1 MRFPIPTLRR
11 FFVHHIA
18 NRLSTPHFLLV
29 HHLYFLSTIFICS
42 ITFWLFSQPHASVL
56 FVDCLFTVVSA
67 ITSTGLTTRNL
78 STFNTAQQ
86 VLIWILIAIGSP
98 TFISVS
104 VVWIRRRAFE
114 SKFASVISGKHKEQ
128 LNAPNTAPAPP
139 PPANTSVHDFLSIP
153 YDDSL
158 GSGVKA
164 PAFCMSSRVF
174 SSLRLTQFSVYCDPP
189 SLISHPEDR
198 AG

>member
-1 MRFPIPTLRR
+1 MKFHISTFRR
-11 FFVHHIA
+11 FFVHHIS

-29 HHLYFLSTIFICS
+29 HHLYFLATIFICS
-42 ITFWLFSQPHASVL
+42 IAFWLFSRPHADVP
-56 FVDCLFTVVSA
+56 FIDCLFTVVSA

-114 SKFASVISGKHKEQ
+114 SKFASVISGKQHKEQ
-128 LNAPNTAPAPP
+128 SSVSNTAPSPLLV
-139 PPANTSVHDFLSIP
+139 NTSVQDFLSIP
-153 YDDSL
+153 YNDSL
-158 GSGVKA
+158 ADGVKA
-164 PAFCMSSRVF
+164 PAFCMGSHVF
-174 SSLRLTQFSVYCDPP
+174 HLLQLTQFSIHCHPP
-189 SLISHPEDR
+189 SLVSHYKD
-198 AG
+198 